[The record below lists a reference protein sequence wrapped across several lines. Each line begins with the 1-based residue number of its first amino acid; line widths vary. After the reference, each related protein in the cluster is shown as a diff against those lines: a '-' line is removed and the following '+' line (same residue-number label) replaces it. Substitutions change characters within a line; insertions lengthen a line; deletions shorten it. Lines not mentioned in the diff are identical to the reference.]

1 METNLQ
7 PQCITENIWLVPC
20 LLNRD
25 TNSFIPLFKPFS
37 NNIYLESQ
45 FRNSWQDIEDQTLKE
60 LVQKNGLKHWKK
72 IATQLNKIIYKGM
85 LLRNSK
91 QCRERWINHVDPE
104 LNKGKWT
111 DAEDIIILESQLE
124 LGNKWSEISKKLNRR
139 TENAVKNRWK
149 CLLTKAKKTHL
160 SSINPIEE
168 YIRRKREG
176 SGQDSIH
183 SKNNR
188 SIGFFP
194 CTPLGDIHFSTIAGT
209 FRKAYVPH
217 LSPPSIQ
224 DISPSSLLFF
234 NS

>member
-72 IATQLNKIIYKGM
+72 IATQLNKIIY
-85 LLRNSK
+85 
-91 QCRERWINHVDPE
+91 
-104 LNKGKWT
+104 
-111 DAEDIIILESQLE
+111 IIILESQLE